1 MTPLEQ
7 AFVRAQQASSAG
19 NDAESENAY
28 REILAL
34 SGDAFPDV
42 HHKLANLL
50 HKRDAFAEACF
61 HLERAL
67 EINPGYVEA
76 AMALAITYNDLGR
89 FSEANAILRR
99 VTTKPQTSPSQ
110 LIRHKIANLH
120 AEVAHAYRS
129 ASLLKE
135 AVIEY
140 RRALGLAPDFVDL
153 RQKLA
158 QTLAEQGQYEEA
170 AEHFHLILN
179 EQPNN
184 AQVALELALVCIS
197 LNEEAEARRLLG
209 SIPASAS
216 VHNRASAYLEM
227 LEPRRQDD

>member
-1 MTPLEQ
+1 
-7 AFVRAQQASSAG
+7 
-19 NDAESENAY
+19 
-28 REILAL
+28 
-34 SGDAFPDV
+34 
-42 HHKLANLL
+42 
-50 HKRDAFAEACF
+50 
-61 HLERAL
+61 
-67 EINPGYVEA
+67 
-76 AMALAITYNDLGR
+76 MALAITYNDLGR
-89 FSEANAILRR
+89 FSEANAILHR
-99 VTTKPQTSPSQ
+99 VTTKPKTSPSQ

-129 ASLLKE
+129 ASLLEE

-140 RRALGLAPDFVDL
+140 RRALGLAPDFIDL

-158 QTLAEQGQYEEA
+158 QTLSEQGQYEEA

-197 LNEEAEARRLLG
+197 LKEEEEARRLLG

-216 VHNRASAYLEM
+216 VHNRASVYLEM